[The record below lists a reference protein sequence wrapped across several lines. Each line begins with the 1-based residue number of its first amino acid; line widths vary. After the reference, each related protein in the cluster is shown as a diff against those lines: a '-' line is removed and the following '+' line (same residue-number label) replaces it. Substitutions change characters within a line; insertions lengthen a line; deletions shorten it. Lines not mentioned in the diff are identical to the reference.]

1 MRMKIKD
8 EKKEDMTKYN
18 KREELR
24 EEEKRE

>member
-1 MRMKIKD
+1 MKIKD

>member
-1 MRMKIKD
+1 MKIKD
-8 EKKEDMTKYN
+8 EKKDDMTKYN